1 MSAAGGGVS
10 VGVLH
15 ERLVYQRRLRAL
27 RDAIAPL
34 LPRNARILDVGC
46 GDGLLDAMLMEVRPD
61 VRISGI
67 DVLARPRSYIP
78 VEHYD
83 GRTIPH
89 DGGAFDAVLIVDV
102 LHHTED
108 PAVLIR
114 EAARISPQSVIIKDH
129 TRNGF
134 LAGPTL
140 RLMDWAG
147 NARHGVALPYNYWT
161 RRQWDTAFAAAG
173 LASTV
178 WLPRPRLYPWWT
190 NWAFG
195 RSLHFITQL
204 MRVHA

>member
-1 MSAAGGGVS
+1 VSAAGGGVS

-27 RDAIAPL
+27 RDAISPL

-89 DGGAFDAVLIVDV
+89 DEGAFDAVLIVDV

-108 PAVLIR
+108 PSVLIR
-114 EAARISPQSVIIKDH
+114 EAARISPSCVIIKDH

-161 RRQWDTAFAAAG
+161 RRQWDTAFATAG
-173 LASTV
+173 LAPTV

-204 MRVHA
+204 VRVHA